1 MGKLSTYRRNRK
13 LRRAEEKALRK
24 KATIEAKAGA
34 KAQAAAEKVR
44 AKVDRKQLR
53 EAAKKAA
60 KSAREEARNASKAAK
75 KTARDLDK
83 QAQAK
88 HKAKVKQSKELA
100 GLELKHT
107 KAQDKATTRK
117 LAKEAKLEAK
127 RAKALAK
134 DAKAGR
140 AHEEKMAAMELKKI
154 EAGQINRSTAKRYV
168 AFAQVLLPV
177 VAPLA
182 LKGITS
188 AQGQGALPAAA
199 NPGSALLNRIDSIN
213 DTIDKLA
220 ANRGDEQEIQ
230 AFAERSRSRLKDL
243 GTAVES
249 AEHVP
254 TRERRTIHQ
263 SVSDELNRV
272 NKDVLARLGVQA

>member
-1 MGKLSTYRRNRK
+1 MGKLSTYRRNRAQ
-13 LRRAEEKALRK
+13 RRAEEKALRK
-24 KATIEAKAGA
+24 KASIEAKAGA
-34 KAQAAAEKVR
+34 KAQAAAEKMR

-60 KSAREEARNASKAAK
+60 KTTREEARKAAK
-75 KTARDLDK
+75 SAKKAARDLDK
-83 QAQAK
+83 QSKAK
-88 HKAKVKQSKELA
+88 HKAQVKQSKEMA

-127 RAKALAK
+127 RAKALSK

-140 AHEEKMAAMELKKI
+140 AHEQKMAAMDLKKI
-154 EAGQINRSTAKRYV
+154 EAGQINASTAKRYV

-182 LKGITS
+182 LKGITT
-188 AQGQGALPAAA
+188 AQGQGGVPTSA
-199 NPGSALLNRIDSIN
+199 NPGSALKNRIDSIN
-213 DTIDKLA
+213 ETIDKLA
-220 ANRGDEQEIQ
+220 TNRGDEPEIQ
-230 AFAERSRSRLKDL
+230 TFADRSRSRLQDL
-243 GTAVES
+243 TTAVES

-272 NKDVLARLGVQA
+272 NKDVLARLGVKS